1 MTMKILLLAAMV
13 SSHMA
18 HFHGGS
24 ETTDPRVYLQERLT
38 HELGA
43 SESLS
48 EALSHQFLERMLAEG
63 KVGPEDWS
71 EEHATIYNKEWA
83 QNVTRT
89 TYTSPAIKLATG
101 EAHFTLNPIF
111 KIPMPK
117 GDYVLLNAQWDIV
130 DENGKGVPLTE
141 LYNHHWLVGTNS
153 NVDPLAMCEEDLF
166 WGGGAEFRRLD
177 YRNPGGYGIVRIG
190 ASGHCG
196 ANLHFIRV
204 DGLKTHWDG
213 MNDPKNDTGAAIKN
227 CAECGYAPG
236 RDLGVCDTFF
246 DGTFGCCF
254 TGSRCPVVNPHD
266 RTRKS
271 YFLKGT
277 FDWSRNLT
285 GVKNVRINLLDVGGG
300 PRVQKGQFM
309 FGTEWNVDSYL
320 NNYGANTQCNSTVCN
335 ATNSVV
341 IGEQKSLE
349 NGWCAGEMI
358 WSYGHMHAGAIE
370 TTMFVN
376 GKAYCKSV
384 PQVGT
389 DPHNTP
395 PNEKGFVVDISNC
408 VDKRTMNNSLV
419 LKTGDV
425 LTVTTLYDVD
435 PKSKRNAPFPGG
447 KHGGIMALFFGV
459 MHCDPGTYGEKY
471 VCTQGQCIGVKKHVF
486 WKKTYN
492 DFTSCTSA
500 CGSEDPAETYAVAP
514 IADSSSAE
522 PEPKVNSPK
531 IGTVAVEWKD
541 CGNEKSIGKITS
553 LTPSTIHLNGKTSIV
568 GSGSIPKNVT
578 AGNVTL
584 KMASGLLGFTFFD
597 FTSDLCGKKQ
607 EYSLYGQMRLT
618 WAGWSCPTEAGNVS
632 AVVELDVGLEIP
644 PLAASTTTTVVA
656 SDAAGDMIFCLEVL
670 TKGNVKASV
679 DDLLI

>member
-1 MTMKILLLAAMV
+1 
-13 SSHMA
+13 
-18 HFHGGS
+18 
-24 ETTDPRVYLQERLT
+24 
-38 HELGA
+38 
-43 SESLS
+43 
-48 EALSHQFLERMLAEG
+48 
-63 KVGPEDWS
+63 VGPEDWS
-71 EEHATIYNKEWA
+71 AEHAIVYDKEWA
-83 QNVTRT
+83 QNITRS

-111 KIPMPK
+111 KIPIPK
-117 GDYVLLNAQWDIV
+117 GDYVLINAQWDII

-141 LYNHHWLVGTNS
+141 LYNHHWLIGTNS
-153 NVDPLAMCEEDLF
+153 NADPLAMCEEDLF

-177 YRNPGGYGIVRIG
+177 YRNPGSYGIARIDAKG
-190 ASGHCG
+190 ECG

-213 MNDPKNDTGAAIKN
+213 LNDPKGDMGAAIKN

-236 RDLGVCDTFF
+236 RDAGICESFF
-246 DGTFGCCF
+246 DGTFACCF
-254 TGSRCPVVNPHD
+254 TGSRCPVEDPRN

-277 FDWSRNLT
+277 FDWTRNMT
-285 GVKNVRINLLDVGGG
+285 DVKNLRVHLLDVGGA
-300 PRVQKGQFM
+300 PHTQQGQFM

-320 NNYGANTQCNSTVCN
+320 NNYGANTECNSTVCN

-376 GKAYCKSV
+376 GKAYCKSI

-408 VDKRTMNNSLV
+408 VDKHTMNNSLI
-419 LKTGDV
+419 LKKGDV

-435 PKSKRNAPFPGG
+435 PKSQRNAPFPGG
-447 KHGGIMALFFGV
+447 KHGGIMALFFSA

-471 VCTQGQCIGVKKHVF
+471 VCTQGQCIGVKKKLGF
-486 WKKTYN
+486 QKTY
-492 DFTSCTSA
+492 DDYASCRSS
-500 CGSEDPAETYAVAP
+500 CGSETSTETDAVGPFA
-514 IADSSSAE
+514 ADLN
-522 PEPKVNSPK
+522 PEPVPNVASPE

-541 CGNEKSIGKITS
+541 CGDTTAAGRIIG
-553 LTPSTIHLNGKTSIV
+553 LTPKTLQLSGKTSIV
-568 GSGSIPKNVT
+568 GSGSISKDVS
-578 AGNVTL
+578 AGNITL
-584 KMASGLLGFTFFD
+584 KMASGLAGFTFFD
-597 FTSDLCGKKQ
+597 FTGDLCDQKQ
-607 EYSLYGQMRLT
+607 EYSLYGQMRMT
-618 WAGWSCPTEAGNVS
+618 WQGWSCPTKAGNVS
-632 AVVELDVGLEIP
+632 AGVEFDVGAEIP

-656 SDAAGDMIFCLEVL
+656 WDTAGDMIFCLEVL
-670 TKGNVKASV
+670 TKGNTKADADV
-679 DDLLI
+679 LI